1 MFWKRYESGVTCVL
15 SSKVNRAKRRMNPF
29 PYVARYFGEK
39 VHIDQNEKLVRY
51 GVTHICCVDGYSGKI
66 VGFVTMPVKN
76 NIEIYE
82 HVFRYYTA
90 MKTLISVTFTDHCF
104 LNMGSRTKFVWT
116 MGMNAVC
123 PRTIV

>member
-1 MFWKRYESGVTCVL
+1 
-15 SSKVNRAKRRMNPF
+15 MNPF

-82 HVFRYYTA
+82 HVFRYLYCYENTHFCNFYRPLLF
-90 MKTLISVTFTDHCF
+90 KYGL
-104 LNMGSRTKFVWT
+104 
-116 MGMNAVC
+116 
-123 PRTIV
+123 